1 MCVLLHVE
9 FCDFCKWYTG
19 GGGAFGKNKILF
31 QIEWQHTHTH
41 THTPRIATVISDKL
55 TEKSACLPNFDYS
68 FHISQMCVYVRAR
81 KFAIVCVFS
90 FSVF

>member
-1 MCVLLHVE
+1 MLNFVIFVSGTQAVAALLVKTK
-9 FCDFCKWYTG
+9 FYFKLNG
-19 GGGAFGKNKILF
+19 N
-31 QIEWQHTHTH
+31 THTH